1 MIGWELVIPVP
12 GLRPQGAARDGQVM
26 IGRLI
31 IGIVATDSGHTCH
44 LGTSK
49 ATLLDTLEQP
59 GIQKGTKDA
68 YSYMVGCEPW

>member
-44 LGTSK
+44 LATSSP
-49 ATLLDTLEQP
+49 TLLDTLEHP
-59 GIQKGTKDA
+59 GIQKETKEA
-68 YSYMVGCEPW
+68 YMVGCEPW

>member
-59 GIQKGTKDA
+59 GIQKGTKEA
-68 YSYMVGCEPW
+68 YMVGCKP